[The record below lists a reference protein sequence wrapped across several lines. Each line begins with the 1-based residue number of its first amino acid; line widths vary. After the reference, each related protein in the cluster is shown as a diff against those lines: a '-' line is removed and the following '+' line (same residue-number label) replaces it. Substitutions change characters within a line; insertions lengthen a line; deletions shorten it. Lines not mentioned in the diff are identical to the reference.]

1 MNECWQEEPVFFFLG
16 RLMTCMSKGGDRGK
30 KGLEEGG
37 EKALRGKQLLKRS
50 NTGEGDTLT
59 SCMRCHGYQS
69 PVCPPFLAFLPPP
82 SFPQHIGSS
91 RGKGTTETGG
101 EKETMKGEEGTEQKE
116 K

>member
-1 MNECWQEEPVFFFLG
+1 MLARTACFFFLG
-16 RLMTCMSKGGDRGK
+16 HTGDVHERGGRGR
-30 KGLEEGG
+30 EGKRAVRRK

-69 PVCPPFLAFLPPP
+69 PVCHPFLAPPP
-82 SFPQHIGSS
+82 TYWRS
-91 RGKGTTETGG
+91 RGNGKTQKGG
-101 EKETMKGEEGTEQKE
+101 EKETMKGGKGVE